1 MSFDTAYWV
10 HNFVAYKPQVMDSLN
25 FNSVETLPGYDARA
39 AFTVNSS
46 SVFKEDVDIVPVVI
60 DDTLSYVP
68 WGGDNNMPF
77 DILKLIED
85 DEQTGIE
92 DVAASKQVASVEYY
106 SVSGIKNAEPVDGV
120 NIKVVRYTDGSLQ
133 TSKFVK

>member
-1 MSFDTAYWV
+1 MDLSFS
-10 HNFVAYKPQVMDSLN
+10 NLN
-25 FNSVETLPGYDARA
+25 FNSVENLPGFEARA
-39 AFTVNSS
+39 AFTVNFA
-46 SVFKEDVDIVPVVI
+46 SVFREDVDIVPTIV
-60 DDTLSYVP
+60 DDSLSYVP

-77 DILKLIED
+77 DILKLIEEG
-85 DEQTGIE
+85 EQTGVE

-120 NIKVVRYTDGSLQ
+120 NIKGVRYTDGSLQ

>member
-1 MSFDTAYWV
+1 MDLSFSD
-10 HNFVAYKPQVMDSLN
+10 LN
-25 FNSVETLPGYDARA
+25 YNSVETLPGYEARA
-39 AFTVNSS
+39 AFTVNSATI
-46 SVFKEDVDIVPVVI
+46 FREDVDIVPVII
-60 DDTLSYVP
+60 DDTLSYMP

>member
-1 MSFDTAYWV
+1 MDLSFSDV
-10 HNFVAYKPQVMDSLN
+10 N
-25 FNSVETLPGYDARA
+25 FNSVENLPGFEARA
-39 AFTVNSS
+39 AFTVNFA
-46 SVFKEDVDIVPVVI
+46 SVFREDVDIVPTIV
-60 DDTLSYVP
+60 DDSISYVP

-85 DEQTGIE
+85 DEQTGVE

>member
-1 MSFDTAYWV
+1 MDLSFS
-10 HNFVAYKPQVMDSLN
+10 NLN
-25 FNSVETLPGYDARA
+25 FNSVENLPGFEARA
-39 AFTVNSS
+39 AFTVNFA
-46 SVFKEDVDIVPVVI
+46 SVFREDVDIVPTIV
-60 DDTLSYVP
+60 DDSLSYVP

-77 DILKLIED
+77 DILKLNEEG
-85 DEQTGIE
+85 EQTGVE

>member
-1 MSFDTAYWV
+1 MDLSFS
-10 HNFVAYKPQVMDSLN
+10 NLN
-25 FNSVETLPGYDARA
+25 FNSVENLPGFEARA
-39 AFTVNSS
+39 AFTVNFA
-46 SVFKEDVDIVPVVI
+46 SVFREDVDIVPTIV
-60 DDTLSYVP
+60 DDMP

-77 DILKLIED
+77 DILKLIEEG
-85 DEQTGIE
+85 EQTGVE
-92 DVAASKQVASVEYY
+92 DVAASKQVDSVEYY

>member
-1 MSFDTAYWV
+1 MDLSFS
-10 HNFVAYKPQVMDSLN
+10 NLN
-25 FNSVETLPGYDARA
+25 FNSVENLPGFEARA
-39 AFTVNSS
+39 AFTVNFA
-46 SVFKEDVDIVPVVI
+46 SVFREDVDIVPTIV
-60 DDTLSYVP
+60 DDSLSYVP

-77 DILKLIED
+77 DILKLIEEG
-85 DEQTGIE
+85 EQTGVE

-120 NIKVVRYTDGSLQ
+120 NIKVVRYTNGSLQ

>member
-1 MSFDTAYWV
+1 MDFSFSD
-10 HNFVAYKPQVMDSLN
+10 LN
-25 FNSVETLPGYDARA
+25 FNSVENLPGFEARA
-39 AFTVNSS
+39 AFTVNSA
-46 SVFKEDVDIVPVVI
+46 SVFREDVDIVPTIV
-60 DDTLSYVP
+60 DDSLSYVP

-77 DILKLIED
+77 DILKLIEEG
-85 DEQTGIE
+85 EQTGVE

>member
-1 MSFDTAYWV
+1 MDFSFSD
-10 HNFVAYKPQVMDSLN
+10 LN
-25 FNSVETLPGYDARA
+25 FNSVENLPGFEARA
-39 AFTVNSS
+39 AFTVNFA
-46 SVFKEDVDIVPVVI
+46 SVFREDVDIVPTIV
-60 DDTLSYVP
+60 DDSLSYVP

-77 DILKLIED
+77 DILKLIEEG
-85 DEQTGIE
+85 EQTGIE

>member
-1 MSFDTAYWV
+1 MDLSFS
-10 HNFVAYKPQVMDSLN
+10 NLN
-25 FNSVETLPGYDARA
+25 FNSVENLPGFEARA
-39 AFTVNSS
+39 AFTVNFA
-46 SVFKEDVDIVPVVI
+46 SVFREDVDIVPTIV
-60 DDTLSYVP
+60 DDSLSYVP

-85 DEQTGIE
+85 GEQTGVE

>member
-1 MSFDTAYWV
+1 MDLSFS
-10 HNFVAYKPQVMDSLN
+10 NLN
-25 FNSVETLPGYDARA
+25 FNSVENLPGFEARA
-39 AFTVNSS
+39 AFTVNFA
-46 SVFKEDVDIVPVVI
+46 SVFREDVDIVPTIV
-60 DDTLSYVP
+60 DDSLSYVP

-77 DILKLIED
+77 DILKLIEEG
-85 DEQTGIE
+85 EQTGVE
-92 DVAASKQVASVEYY
+92 DVAASKQVTSVEYY

>member
-1 MSFDTAYWV
+1 MDFSFSD
-10 HNFVAYKPQVMDSLN
+10 LN
-25 FNSVETLPGYDARA
+25 FNSVENLPGFEARA
-39 AFTVNSS
+39 AFTVNFA
-46 SVFKEDVDIVPVVI
+46 SVFREDVDIVPTIV
-60 DDTLSYVP
+60 DDSISYVP

-85 DEQTGIE
+85 DEQTGVE
-92 DVAASKQVASVEYY
+92 DVVASKQVASVEYY

>member
-1 MSFDTAYWV
+1 MDFSFSD
-10 HNFVAYKPQVMDSLN
+10 LN
-25 FNSVETLPGYDARA
+25 FNSVENLPGFEARA
-39 AFTVNSS
+39 AFTVNFA
-46 SVFKEDVDIVPVVI
+46 SVFREDVDIVPTIV
-60 DDTLSYVP
+60 DDSISYVP

>member
-1 MSFDTAYWV
+1 MDLSFS
-10 HNFVAYKPQVMDSLN
+10 NLN
-25 FNSVETLPGYDARA
+25 FNSVENLPGFEARA
-39 AFTVNSS
+39 AFTVNFA
-46 SVFKEDVDIVPVVI
+46 SVFREDVDIVPTIV
-60 DDTLSYVP
+60 DDSLSYVP

-106 SVSGIKNAEPVDGV
+106 LVSGIKNAEPVDGV

>member
-1 MSFDTAYWV
+1 MDFSFSD
-10 HNFVAYKPQVMDSLN
+10 LN
-25 FNSVETLPGYDARA
+25 FNSVENLPGFEARA
-39 AFTVNSS
+39 AFTVNFA
-46 SVFKEDVDIVPVVI
+46 SVFREDVDIVPTIV
-60 DDTLSYVP
+60 DDSLSYVP

-77 DILKLIED
+77 DILKLIEEG
-85 DEQTGIE
+85 EQTGVE